1 MTAPDE
7 VNYPAEGGS
16 AADDGDIRAQ
26 AIRGA
31 AWMTGLQ
38 WSVRGLG
45 IASTAIL
52 ARLLT
57 PADFGLMAM
66 AVLTLAVV
74 EMFGVSGQDL
84 ALIRMGR
91 PSRDY
96 FDSAWTIEVIVGVVL
111 FGLGVASA
119 PLARLYFHSPQVEL
133 IVCVLAAPSARRVHQ
148 HRRCLFPN

>member
-1 MTAPDE
+1 MADE
-7 VNYPAEGGS
+7 HIRGRKTPGPAGQSGS
-16 AADDGDIRAQ
+16 IRAH
-26 AIRGA
+26 AVRGA

-38 WSVRGLG
+38 WAVRVLG

-57 PADFGLMAM
+57 PADFGVVAMAM
-66 AVLTLAVV
+66 LSVAIIA
-74 EMFGVSGQDL
+74 MFGVSGQDL

-96 FDSAWTIEVIVGVVL
+96 FDSAWTIEVIVGIIL

-119 PLARLYFHSPQVEL
+119 PVAGMYFHSEQVKL
-133 IVCVLAAPSARRVHQ
+133 VVYVLSDLPAARRI
-148 HRRCLFPN
+148 